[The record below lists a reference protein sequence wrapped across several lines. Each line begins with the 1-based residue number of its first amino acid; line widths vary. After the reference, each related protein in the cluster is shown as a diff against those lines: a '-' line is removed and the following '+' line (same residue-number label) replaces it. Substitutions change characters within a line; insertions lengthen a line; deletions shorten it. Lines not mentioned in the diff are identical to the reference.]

1 VRKLCYLL
9 LTYDNNEKENIANAN
24 EVALLMESAEDLFD
38 EIESEVR
45 KVHGYDMF
53 VLTQLLLSNINQSAK
68 DWMQQELKG
77 AR

>member
-1 VRKLCYLL
+1 
-9 LTYDNNEKENIANAN
+9 
-24 EVALLMESAEDLFD
+24 MESAEDLFD

-53 VLTQLLLSNINQSAK
+53 VLTQLPLSNINQSAR